1 MVQTEVD
8 VHEEHWFAFKLEDA
22 TNNVEIVPLSEG
34 DFKLTDDEGRT
45 TVIER
50 KTWGDAM
57 SSWKQKRLQD
67 QLSRIVLNATTPM
80 LLVEGRPELV
90 YNQSNND
97 IAGLQAFLNRVSIEV
112 CPVVYTANKEDTVRQ
127 IAQTRRRMK
136 EGSFYTFI
144 RPVTV
149 VSSSRD
155 KHHAMLE
162 RIPKVGLTTAKK
174 IHAHFNDMT
183 DFVTN
188 WTDRPCMKTNS
199 KTHQAIAEFLLQ
211 PWGEPKEEREILG
224 SRTEDSPTP
233 MSLGKKQTNLLDEG
247 QC

>member
-1 MVQTEVD
+1 
-8 VHEEHWFAFKLEDA
+8 
-22 TNNVEIVPLSEG
+22 
-34 DFKLTDDEGRT
+34 
-45 TVIER
+45 
-50 KTWGDAM
+50 
-57 SSWKQKRLQD
+57 
-67 QLSRIVLNATTPM
+67 
-80 LLVEGRPELV
+80 
-90 YNQSNND
+90 
-97 IAGLQAFLNRVSIEV
+97 
-112 CPVVYTANKEDTVRQ
+112 
-127 IAQTRRRMK
+127 
-136 EGSFYTFI
+136 
-144 RPVTV
+144 
-149 VSSSRD
+149 
-155 KHHAMLE
+155 MLE